1 MTSPAVPTRP
11 GCARSSATTLVASPP
26 SPGTSCDG
34 RRAHILLVGA
44 GTAPVGR
51 LRGSDANA
59 LVQAAAAGDQ
69 RAWGLLVARFDVTIR
84 AQARRHGL
92 APHDR
97 DEVAQRT
104 WLALHRH
111 VDKLGTHPAIGG
123 WLILTARRESLRVLA
138 ASKREL
144 PAEDPVA
151 GRESTDPPIDDAL
164 LASEREAIRQA
175 ILRLPVHE
183 RRLVA
188 LLLREPDLTYQE
200 VSAMLSIP
208 KGSIGPTRGRCIAR
222 LRGDRHLVNVITGR
236 PQPGHDL
243 A

>member
-1 MTSPAVPTRP
+1 MADPH
-11 GCARSSATTLVASPP
+11 
-26 SPGTSCDG
+26 
-34 RRAHILLVGA
+34 RAPRI
-44 GTAPVGR
+44 P
-51 LRGSDANA
+51 
-59 LVQAAAAGDQ
+59 Q
-69 RAWGLLVARFDVTIR
+69 R
-84 AQARRHGL
+84 
-92 APHDR
+92 
-97 DEVAQRT
+97 
-104 WLALHRH
+104 
-111 VDKLGTHPAIGG
+111 
-123 WLILTARRESLRVLA
+123 ARREQARA
-138 ASKREL
+138 

-151 GRESTDPPIDDAL
+151 GRESSRPTVDDAL
-164 LASEREAIRQA
+164 LAGERREAIRQA
-175 ILRLPVHE
+175 ILRLPGHE

>member
-1 MTSPAVPTRP
+1 MAV
-11 GCARSSATTLVASPP
+11 AR
-26 SPGTSCDG
+26 TSCSTARAQ
-34 RRAHILLVGA
+34 RRPL
-44 GTAPVGR
+44 GR

-164 LASEREAIRQA
+164 LASERREAIRQA
-175 ILRLPVHE
+175 ILRLPAHE

-243 A
+243 S

>member
-1 MTSPAVPTRP
+1 MAVARTS
-11 GCARSSATTLVASPP
+11 CSSARAQ
-26 SPGTSCDG
+26 
-34 RRAHILLVGA
+34 RRPL
-44 GTAPVGR
+44 GR

-164 LASEREAIRQA
+164 LASERREAIRQA
-175 ILRLPVHE
+175 ILRLPAHE

-222 LRGDRHLVNVITGR
+222 LRGDRHLLNVITGR

-243 A
+243 S